1 MPKIIPIKDLKST
14 SDISEMPWC
23 IVVIWI
29 MVRYRLRCMITAWK
43 SPPQESCQ
51 WDKLWSV

>member
-29 MVRYRLRCMITAWK
+29 MV
-43 SPPQESCQ
+43 
-51 WDKLWSV
+51 